1 MCDEQTLIMGNRDD
15 IEQMSGSNGVVL
27 TSALKLIDKYDLY
40 GQVAYPKHHKQSDVP
55 EIYRLAAKTKVLF
68 ICIFSILKSI
78 RFFISRFH
86 KFLQSHIKCL
96 WSWALLQTSHIHID
110 SQQHYKNVH
119 FSKWASIT
127 FQLIS
132 LLKWVMY
139 FAGCVYQPRFGG
151 AIWSDTYWGTS

>member
-1 MCDEQTLIMGNRDD
+1 MGNRDD

-68 ICIFSILKSI
+68 ICIFSILKNV

-86 KFLQSHIKCL
+86 KFLQSLIKYL
-96 WSWALLQTSHIHID
+96 
-110 SQQHYKNVH
+110 
-119 FSKWASIT
+119 
-127 FQLIS
+127 
-132 LLKWVMY
+132 
-139 FAGCVYQPRFGG
+139 
-151 AIWSDTYWGTS
+151 